1 MYLKVHIMYKKFY
14 KGSRG
19 SIKVRVP
26 NRCIFSMFATKC
38 FQQDISCSMQALQ
51 QTSFKVVRNNFVEI
65 CRWKMNLNEGLT
77 NISLIIN

>member
-51 QTSFKVVRNNFVEI
+51 QTSFKVVRNNFVE
-65 CRWKMNLNEGLT
+65 LLSLGNELKRRVDKYKFD
-77 NISLIIN
+77 N

>member
-1 MYLKVHIMYKKFY
+1 MYKKFY

-51 QTSFKVVRNNFVEI
+51 QTSFKVVRNNFVE
-65 CRWKMNLNEGLT
+65 LLSLENELKRRVDKYKFD
-77 NISLIIN
+77 N

>member
-1 MYLKVHIMYKKFY
+1 MYKKFY

-51 QTSFKVVRNNFVEI
+51 QTSFKVVRNNFVE
-65 CRWKMNLNEGLT
+65 LLSLGNELKRRVDKYKFD
-77 NISLIIN
+77 N